1 MERVVVH
8 NVPRRRRR
16 IGEFGKPFDTVGFEF
31 GRAVGV
37 GADEKRTRRGDIVPY
52 VGAFLLSFVVAF
64 VVALFFALFFALSP
78 GGVDTFTE
86 GDKVVSLGLGAVFP
100 VEA

>member
-16 IGEFGKPFDTVGFEF
+16 IGEFGKPVDTVGFEF

-52 VGAFLLSFVVAF
+52 VIAFVGAFVG
-64 VVALFFALFFALSP
+64 ALFFAWFFALFFALSP

-86 GDKVVSLGLGAVFP
+86 GDKVVSLGLGAAFP

>member
-16 IGEFGKPFDTVGFEF
+16 IGEFGKPVDTVGFEF

-37 GADEKRTRRGDIVPY
+37 GADEKRKRRGDMMP
-52 VGAFLLSFVVAF
+52 FVLA
-64 VVALFFALFFALSP
+64 
-78 GGVDTFTE
+78 
-86 GDKVVSLGLGAVFP
+86 
-100 VEA
+100 